1 MKRIIIVIAVIFF
14 SSNFSNA
21 QFKGYDDKG
30 PSTNTSGSNNLIL
43 GFINPNKFTMNHSF
57 SVSMLNS
64 SYGNVSL
71 TSYINSMN
79 YQVNDRFNISA
90 DVKVQYSPFANN
102 GLGAASSQALQRN
115 LSGVF
120 LSRAAVN
127 YRISENSF
135 INFEYR
141 NIDQSDYLYNN
152 YNPFNPYSSYNSNW
166 R

>member
-1 MKRIIIVIAVIFF
+1 
-14 SSNFSNA
+14 
-21 QFKGYDDKG
+21 
-30 PSTNTSGSNNLIL
+30 
-43 GFINPNKFTMNHSF
+43 
-57 SVSMLNS
+57 
-64 SYGNVSL
+64 
-71 TSYINSMN
+71 MN

-120 LSRAAVN
+120 LSRASVN